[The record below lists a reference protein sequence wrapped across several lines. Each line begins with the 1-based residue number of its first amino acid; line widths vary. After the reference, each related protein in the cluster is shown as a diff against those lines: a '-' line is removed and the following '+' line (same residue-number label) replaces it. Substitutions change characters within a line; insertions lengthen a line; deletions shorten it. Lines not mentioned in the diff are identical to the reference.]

1 MMWKW
6 IALSLLALTLLVGVA
21 GYSFLRTPVQASG
34 PIQAV
39 PLQTTDQPSS
49 SVAPMANGTTVFEID
64 PDQSEAR
71 FIVDEVL
78 RGQPNTAVGATD
90 QVAGQIAV
98 DPTQPQ
104 TAQVGTILINARTLT
119 TDDNQR
125 NNALRRFILGTDEH
139 EFISFTPT
147 AVSGLP
153 MSASVGQAYR
163 AQVIGQLAI
172 RGVSRE
178 ATFDTT
184 VTPVSANELN
194 GTATT
199 TIRYADWDIS
209 IPQVPLV
216 AGVSDQVRLELDF
229 VASVA

>member
-1 MMWKW
+1 V
-6 IALSLLALTLLVGVA
+6 VG
-21 GYSFLRTPVQASG
+21 
-34 PIQAV
+34 
-39 PLQTTDQPSS
+39 
-49 SVAPMANGTTVFEID
+49 E
-64 PDQSEAR
+64 
-71 FIVDEVL
+71 
-78 RGQPNTAVGATD
+78 TD
-90 QVAGQIAV
+90 QVAGQIALN
-98 DPTQPQ
+98 PAQPQ
-104 TAQVGTILINARTLT
+104 TAQVGTILINARTLA
-119 TDDNQR
+119 TDDDQR

-147 AVSGLP
+147 AVLGLP
-153 MSASVGQAYR
+153 ASTSLGQAHS
-163 AQVIGQLAI
+163 AQITGQLTI

-184 VTPVSANELN
+184 VTPVSASELN

-209 IPQVPLV
+209 IPQVPFV